1 MPLSGM
7 EELFLTPAYDICPQD
22 RTRGEVTQAMLI
34 MGKERASQVALL
46 LKAAPLFLINKADAI
61 QLAIEQLKRSSSAG
75 PPYAMKQ
82 NSARSIETFFG
93 CANS

>member
-34 MGKERASQVALL
+34 MEKSVPVKLL
-46 LKAAPLFLINKADAI
+46 CF
-61 QLAIEQLKRSSSAG
+61 
-75 PPYAMKQ
+75 
-82 NSARSIETFFG
+82 
-93 CANS
+93 